1 DLQAGETIG
10 LFSYGSGSVGEF
22 YSATLV
28 EGYKDHLDQAAHKAL
43 LNNRTEV
50 SVDAYETFFKRFDD
64 VDFDEE
70 QDAVHEDRHIFYLSN
85 IENNVREYHRPE

>member
-1 DLQAGETIG
+1 M
-10 LFSYGSGSVGEF
+10 
-22 YSATLV
+22 SATLV

-50 SVDAYETFFKRFDD
+50 SVDAYGNISSNILMTLRLTK
-64 VDFDEE
+64 E

-85 IENNVREYHRPE
+85 IENNVREII